1 MTGTN
6 PPHDREQPDQGGQPN
21 ETVQWWSTPPAY
33 TNPETPVTGTEP
45 TVLGGGQQGP
55 VTGTDPTVLGAGF
68 DSYLGTSQPP
78 PSQPQYGQ
86 QSQPQYQ
93 QSAPQYP
100 QQAQPQGGYPPP
112 PYGNAPYG
120 QQQYPGQPYPP
131 KKGSAAPWI
140 IGGVVGLVVIIGAV
154 VGIVALAGRDSG
166 GDGGSVA
173 GTGSKVDGNYSMANV
188 TDACALVDTTVLRKW
203 APTPDGTPEHTERQ
217 PASALS
223 GGSLECRASYTG
235 AGKYGD
241 DGSDL
246 TFEVDFQ
253 SEYSTPDFNSWKDYD
268 TQTTGSGRSSGI
280 ITGLGQDAY
289 YAIYEQSYSSFVSLD
304 YTCAV
309 LDSNL
314 SAKVKFSID
323 TPTATNKDDVGTACK
338 DQLKKALTAL
348 HK

>member
-1 MTGTN
+1 MTGPN

-21 ETVQWWSTPPAY
+21 ETVQWWSTPPAH
-33 TNPETPVTGTEP
+33 TSPETPVTGTEP
-45 TVLGGGQQGP
+45 TVLGGGRQGP

-68 DSYLGTSQPP
+68 DSYLGNAQP
-78 PSQPQYGQ
+78 PSQPYGQ
-86 QSQPQYQ
+86 QSQPQYPQ
-93 QSAPQYP
+93 QSAPQYQ
-100 QQAQPQGGYPPP
+100 QQAQGGYPPP
-112 PYGNAPYG
+112 PPYGNQPYG
-120 QQQYPGQPYPP
+120 QQPYPGRPYPPP

-140 IGGVVGLVVIIGAV
+140 IGGVVGLVVIIAAV
-154 VGIVALAGRDSG
+154 VGVVALASRDSG
-166 GDGGSVA
+166 GGGGSLT
-173 GTGSKVDGNYSMANV
+173 GTDSKVDGNYAMTNV
-188 TDACALVDTTVLRKW
+188 TDACTLVDTTVLRKW

-217 PASALS
+217 PDSTLG

-246 TFEVDFQ
+246 DFEADFQ
-253 SEYSTPDFNSWKDYD
+253 SEYGTPDFNNWKDYD

-289 YAIYEQSYSSFVSLD
+289 YAIYEQSYSSFVTLD

-314 SAKVKFSID
+314 SAKVKLSID
-323 TPTATNKDDVGTACK
+323 TPTATNKDEVGTACK